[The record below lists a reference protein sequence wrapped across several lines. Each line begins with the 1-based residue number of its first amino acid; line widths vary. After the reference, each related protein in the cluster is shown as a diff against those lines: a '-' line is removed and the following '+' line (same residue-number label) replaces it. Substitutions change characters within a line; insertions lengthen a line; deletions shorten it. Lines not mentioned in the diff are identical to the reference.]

1 MIERLRRNTELSLI
15 LLGAVITA
23 GAYTLASLGT
33 TSSIPANIGPFLAV
47 ILGLFLAAHLAVRK
61 LAPGAD
67 GMLLP
72 LAGLLNGIGYV
83 FIVRLDKDLAGLQAT
98 WTAVGIVAFIAT
110 LAVVR
115 RPRNLERYRYTFLLV
130 GTGLLMLPLVPG
142 IGRNIKGARIWV
154 SLGPI
159 NFQPGEF
166 AKVALAIFFAAYLV
180 EKRELLAM
188 ATWPRFR
195 PMLPDPRHLGPVLLA
210 WGISLI
216 VMTAEKDLGSSLLF
230 FALFMVML
238 WVATEKIA
246 YLGVGGLLFGAGAL
260 FSWSTFSHVQ
270 ERVDGWL
277 NPWADPNGP
286 GGFQIIQGWYAMA
299 WGGIAGRGLGLG
311 TPDRIPEVQND
322 FIFAAIAEE
331 LGLIGGTAVLITFL
345 LMIGAGLRVAIQAEA
360 SFDKLL
366 ATGLTALIGIQ
377 TFIIIA
383 GVTRVLPLTGVT
395 LPFVSYGGSSLV
407 ANYVLLALLMRISD
421 ESHRRESRA
430 ARSGRA
436 STKAAG

>member
-1 MIERLRRNTELSLI
+1 MIERLRRNSELSLI
-15 LLGAVITA
+15 LLGAVIVG

-33 TSSIPANIGPFLAV
+33 TASIPANIGPFLAV
-47 ILGLFLAAHLAVRK
+47 VVGLFIAAHIAVRR

-83 FIVRLDKDLAGLQAT
+83 FIARLDKNLAGLQAT
-98 WTAVGIVAFIAT
+98 WTAVGIVAFIVT

-115 RPRNLERYRYTFLLV
+115 RPRTLERYRYTFLLI
-130 GTGLLMLPLVPG
+130 GAGLLMLPLVPG
-142 IGRNIKGARIWV
+142 VGRTINGAKIWV
-154 SLGPI
+154 SLGPV

-180 EKRELLAM
+180 ERRELLAM
-188 ATWPRFR
+188 ASWPQFR
-195 PMLPDPRHLGPVLLA
+195 PVLPDPKFLGPIILA
-210 WGISLI
+210 WGLSLV

-230 FALFMVML
+230 FALFIVML
-238 WVATEKIA
+238 WVATEKTA
-246 YLGVGGLLFGAGAL
+246 YLGVGGVLFAIGAF
-260 FSWSTFSHVQ
+260 FSWSTFSHVKD
-270 ERVDGWL
+270 RVAVWT
-277 NPWADPNGP
+277 NPWADASDK
-286 GGFQIIQGWYAMA
+286 GFQIIQGWYALA

-311 TPDRIPEVQND
+311 TPTRIPEVQND
-322 FIFAAIAEE
+322 FIFAAIGEE
-331 LGLIGGTAVLITFL
+331 LGLIGGTAILIAYL
-345 LMIGAGLRVAIQAEA
+345 LMIGAGLRIAMRAEA

-366 ATGLTALIGIQ
+366 ATGLTTLIGLQ

-421 ESHRRESRA
+421 ESHRREVRQ
-430 ARSGRA
+430 GRA
-436 STKAAG
+436 GAAVGAQA

>member
-1 MIERLRRNTELSLI
+1 MIERLRRNSELSLI
-15 LLGAVITA
+15 LLGAVIVG

-33 TSSIPANIGPFLAV
+33 TASIPANIGPFLAV
-47 ILGLFLAAHLAVRK
+47 IVGLFIAAHVAVRK

-83 FIVRLDKDLAGLQAT
+83 FIARLDKDLAGLQAT
-98 WTAVGIVAFIAT
+98 WTAVGIVAFIVT

-115 RPRNLERYRYTFLLV
+115 RPRSLERYRYTFLLI
-130 GTGLLMLPLVPG
+130 GAGLLMLPLVPG
-142 IGRNIKGARIWV
+142 VGRTINGAKIWV
-154 SLGPI
+154 SLGPV

-180 EKRELLAM
+180 ERRELLAM
-188 ATWPRFR
+188 ASWPQFR
-195 PMLPDPRHLGPVLLA
+195 PILPDPKFLGPIILA
-210 WGISLI
+210 WGLSLV

-230 FALFMVML
+230 FALFIVML
-238 WVATEKIA
+238 WVATEKTA
-246 YLGVGGLLFGAGAL
+246 YLGVGGVLFAIGAF
-260 FSWSTFSHVQ
+260 FSWSTFSHVKD
-270 ERVDGWL
+270 RVAVWT
-277 NPWADPNGP
+277 NPWADASDK
-286 GGFQIIQGWYAMA
+286 GFQIIQGWYALA

-311 TPDRIPEVQND
+311 TPTRIPEVQND
-322 FIFAAIAEE
+322 FIFAAIGEE
-331 LGLIGGTAVLITFL
+331 LGLLGGTAILIAYL
-345 LMIGAGLRVAIQAEA
+345 LMIGAGLRIAMRAEA

-366 ATGLTALIGIQ
+366 ATGLTTLIGLQ

-421 ESHRRESRA
+421 ESHRREVRQ
-430 ARSGRA
+430 GRA
-436 STKAAG
+436 GAVVGAKA

>member
-1 MIERLRRNTELSLI
+1 MIERLRRNSELSLI
-15 LLGAVITA
+15 LLGAVIVG

-33 TSSIPANIGPFLAV
+33 TASIPANIGPFLAV
-47 ILGLFLAAHLAVRK
+47 IVGLFIAAHVAVRK

-83 FIVRLDKDLAGLQAT
+83 FIARLDKDLAGLQAT
-98 WTAVGIVAFIAT
+98 WTAVGIVAFIVT

-115 RPRNLERYRYTFLLV
+115 RPRSLERYRYTFLLI
-130 GTGLLMLPLVPG
+130 GAGLLMLPLVPG
-142 IGRNIKGARIWV
+142 VGRTINGAKIWV
-154 SLGPI
+154 SLGPV

-180 EKRELLAM
+180 ERRELLAM
-188 ATWPRFR
+188 ASWPQFR
-195 PMLPDPRHLGPVLLA
+195 PILPDPKFLGPIILA
-210 WGISLI
+210 WGLSLV

-230 FALFMVML
+230 FALFIVML
-238 WVATEKIA
+238 WVATEKTA
-246 YLGVGGLLFGAGAL
+246 YLGVGGVLFAIGAF
-260 FSWSTFSHVQ
+260 FSWSTFSHVKD
-270 ERVDGWL
+270 RVTVWT
-277 NPWADPNGP
+277 NPWADASDK
-286 GGFQIIQGWYAMA
+286 GFQIIQGWYALA

-311 TPDRIPEVQND
+311 TPTRIPEVQND
-322 FIFAAIAEE
+322 FIFAAIGEE
-331 LGLIGGTAVLITFL
+331 LGLLGGTAILIAYL
-345 LMIGAGLRVAIQAEA
+345 LMIGAGLRIAMRAEA

-366 ATGLTALIGIQ
+366 ATGLTTLIGLQ

-421 ESHRRESRA
+421 ESHRREVRQ
-430 ARSGRA
+430 GRA
-436 STKAAG
+436 GAVVGAKA

>member
-1 MIERLRRNTELSLI
+1 MIERLRRNSELSLI
-15 LLGAVITA
+15 LLGAVIVG

-33 TSSIPANIGPFLAV
+33 TASIPANIGPFLAV
-47 ILGLFLAAHLAVRK
+47 IVGLFIAAHVAVRK

-83 FIVRLDKDLAGLQAT
+83 FIARLDKDLAGLQAT
-98 WTAVGIVAFIAT
+98 WTAVGIVAFIVT

-115 RPRNLERYRYTFLLV
+115 RPRSLERYRYTFLLI
-130 GTGLLMLPLVPG
+130 GAGLLMLPLVPG
-142 IGRNIKGARIWV
+142 VGRTINGARIWV
-154 SLGPI
+154 SLGPV

-180 EKRELLAM
+180 ERRELLAM
-188 ATWPRFR
+188 ASWPQFR
-195 PMLPDPRHLGPVLLA
+195 PILPDPKFLGPIILA
-210 WGISLI
+210 WGLSLV

-230 FALFMVML
+230 FALFIVML
-238 WVATEKIA
+238 WVATEKTA
-246 YLGVGGLLFGAGAL
+246 YLGVGGVLFAIGAF
-260 FSWSTFSHVQ
+260 FSWSTFSHVKD
-270 ERVDGWL
+270 RVTVWT
-277 NPWADPNGP
+277 NPWADASDK
-286 GGFQIIQGWYAMA
+286 GFQIIQGWYALA

-311 TPDRIPEVQND
+311 TPTRIPEVQND
-322 FIFAAIAEE
+322 FIFAAIGEE
-331 LGLIGGTAVLITFL
+331 LGLLGGTAILIAYL
-345 LMIGAGLRVAIQAEA
+345 LMIGAGLRIAMRAEA

-366 ATGLTALIGIQ
+366 ATGLTTLIGLQ

-421 ESHRRESRA
+421 ESHRREVRQ
-430 ARSGRA
+430 GRA
-436 STKAAG
+436 GAVVGAKA